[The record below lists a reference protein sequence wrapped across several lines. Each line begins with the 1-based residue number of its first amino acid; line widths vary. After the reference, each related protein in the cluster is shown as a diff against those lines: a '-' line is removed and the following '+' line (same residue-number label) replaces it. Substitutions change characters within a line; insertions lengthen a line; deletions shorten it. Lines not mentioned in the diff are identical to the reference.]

1 MFRVRILFNASYAY
15 RVNEPCFILDTIQFL
30 TFFTASPI
38 VYQTY
43 QSSQIIFLQS
53 ILVIDRSIYL
63 NFDRRKRSRNI
74 LENIVSLLI
83 SEG

>member
-53 ILVIDRSIYL
+53 ILVIDRSIW
-63 NFDRRKRSRNI
+63 I
-74 LENIVSLLI
+74 LIEEKEVENIVFLLQI